1 MVALLVFIMA
11 TTMASFGL
19 KNKNCHVDKGRDPFN
34 QNSDRSERKKWSTSN
49 GGPVF
54 SKLFWLYQT
63 DPLDRA
69 PRLSEISYTYDPLIY
84 DITSDC
90 RVAALFWREA
100 PKWMPDAICFQYREC

>member
-1 MVALLVFIMA
+1 MVMMMIM
-11 TTMASFGL
+11 TMTGGGAQ
-19 KNKNCHVDKGRDPFN
+19 GRDPFN

-69 PRLSEISYTYDPLIY
+69 PRLSEISYTCDPSIY
-84 DITSDC
+84 DITSELLLC
-90 RVAALFWREA
+90 FGAKHQNGCPMLFGFNTENVKKVKSR
-100 PKWMPDAICFQYREC
+100 PLQ